1 MDEVEGLVRQHDQ
14 DHYLASLVAPEDKRP
29 HLLALYAFSVEISRI
44 ASLVHEPQLGEIR
57 LQWWLDTLDGIYDG
71 VAQAQPVAR
80 ALGAA
85 IKVGDIPKHALVN
98 LAKAHAFDFYSDAMP
113 NLFDLEAYLG
123 ETCSSL
129 IQMAAMI
136 LDRDSARECAEA
148 AGLAGVVYG
157 LAQVL
162 NHLPVARRLQQNFIP
177 AELLLGHQIPSE
189 GLYEPGNGKA
199 VAGLLEELLSQAK
212 ERQTQLRRG
221 AGTIKQQVAPAFLH
235 VTLAN
240 AMLDRAKKR
249 GAGVL
254 TQGCELGQ
262 LRKQWLLWRAA
273 RGSEF

>member
-14 DHYLASLVAPEDKRP
+14 DHYLASLFAPEDKRP

-71 VAQAQPVAR
+71 VIQAHPVAR

-98 LAKAHAFDFYSDAMP
+98 LAKAHAFDFYSDALP
-113 NLFDLEAYLG
+113 SLFDLEAYLG
-123 ETCSSL
+123 DTCASL

-136 LDRDSARECAEA
+136 LDRDAALECSEA

-162 NHLPVARRLQQNFIP
+162 NHLPAARRLRQNFIP
-177 AELLLGHQIPSE
+177 AELMLRHQIPSE
-189 GLYEPGNGKA
+189 GLYEPGHEAALAAMLG
-199 VAGLLEELLSQAK
+199 ELISQAE
-212 ERQTQLRRG
+212 ERQNQLRRVG
-221 AGTIKQQVAPAFLH
+221 GTIKRQVAPAFLH
-235 VTLAN
+235 VTLAS
-240 AMLDRAKKR
+240 AMLERAKKR